1 MRGLMPT
8 TSQNAAPP
16 FALFGG
22 DHFAALAVIAA
33 VATLLIITLR
43 GVGRMRQPAVR
54 RAVCWSL
61 ATLLLGNFVY
71 AEIYWIRTGTW
82 SIHHA
87 IPLHLCDMAHFVA
100 AAALFAAGSGR
111 LRPSSERARSRWSTV
126 FELAYYWGLAG
137 TVQALLTPDL
147 GVSFPHPEFFR
158 FFGGHG
164 TIVAGVLVLVVGIGI
179 RPRPWSAL
187 RVWAIT
193 NAIAPP
199 VMLFNWLTKSNYMF
213 LCGPPAN
220 SSIYDYFGRWP
231 WSLITLDI
239 VALSMMT
246 LCYLPFWVLNRRA
259 RRS

>member
-1 MRGLMPT
+1 MIQIERLQASDYYADPDLV
-8 TSQNAAPP
+8 
-16 FALFGG
+16 FVDVFDLH
-22 DHFAALAVIAA
+22 DLYDRLAFKSNLILVGPKGIGKTLS
-33 VATLLIITLR
+33 VASWCGKQDIPIITFDCSED
-43 GVGRMRQPAVR
+43 VR
-54 RAVCWSL
+54 RAQ
-61 ATLLLGNFVY
+61 LLGTFFLRDQNSSPFVL
-71 AEIYWIRTGTW
+71 G
-82 SIHHA
+82 
-87 IPLHLCDMAHFVA
+87 PLT
-100 AAALFAAGSGR
+100 
-111 LRPSSERARSRWSTV
+111 TV

-137 TVQALLTPDL
+137 TVQALVTPDL
-147 GVSFPHPEFFR
+147 GVGFPHPEFFR

-187 RVWAIT
+187 RIWAIT
-193 NAIAPP
+193 NALAPP
-199 VMLFNWLTKSNYMF
+199 IMLFNWLTKSNYMF